1 MRESAFREADKTA
14 VRRSMTRASRPTK
27 QVARLAR
34 LLIEQ
39 AKHGMFAERNS
50 FLSQVNEQAVRLVG
64 QKNLFIENRIKKE
77 YRNDKIVRIKD
88 KRSGRSETDGQ
99 IKGLS

>member
-1 MRESAFREADKTA
+1 M
-14 VRRSMTRASRPTK
+14 
-27 QVARLAR
+27 RLAR

-50 FLSQVNEQAVRLVG
+50 NLSRVNEQAVRLVDR
-64 QKNLFIENRIKKE
+64 KNLFIENRIKKE

>member
-27 QVARLAR
+27 QVVRLAR

-50 FLSQVNEQAVRLVG
+50 NLSRVNEQAVRLVDR
-64 QKNLFIENRIKKE
+64 KNLFIENRIKKE